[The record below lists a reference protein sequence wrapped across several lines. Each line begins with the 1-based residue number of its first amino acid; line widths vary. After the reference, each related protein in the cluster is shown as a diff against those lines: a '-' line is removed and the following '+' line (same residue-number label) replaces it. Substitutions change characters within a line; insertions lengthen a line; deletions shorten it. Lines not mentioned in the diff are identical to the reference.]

1 MNRIA
6 VFNQKG
12 GVGKTTTVLNLSA
25 ALHHHQQNHCLI
37 DMDPQAHLTHVLCK
51 KTIAAEHSLYAFYT
65 KGVTLKSLKQPGDK
79 VREIIPAN
87 KAMIKLDAEYG
98 KGMAILLKLKT
109 GLESEQEALAPTV
122 LMDCCPYLGV
132 LSLNAIFAA
141 DLILVPIA
149 SDYLSYQGAINV
161 EKTLSALEPVIKRRI
176 PRRYLLTRYDKRRSV
191 TFSIE
196 KKARKSF
203 EHNICQT
210 VIRDNVA
217 ILESPQ
223 YFQDV
228 FSYQPKS
235 KGAHD
240 YQALMME
247 LKSEGL
253 I

>member
-1 MNRIA
+1 MNCIA

-25 ALHHHQQNHCLI
+25 ALHHHQQAHCLI

-51 KTIAAEHSLYAFYT
+51 KNIPPEHSLYAFFT
-65 KGVTLKSLKQPGDK
+65 KGVTLHSLKHPRDKIGD
-79 VREIIPAN
+79 IIPAN

-98 KGMAILLKLKT
+98 KGMEILLKMKSGLK
-109 GLESEQEALAPTV
+109 SEQDVLAPTI

-132 LSLNAIFAA
+132 LSLNAIFAT
-141 DLILVPIA
+141 DLVLVPIA

-161 EKTLSALEPVIKRRI
+161 EKTLIALEPVIKRRI
-176 PRRYLLTRYDKRRSV
+176 NRRYLLTRYDKRRSV
-191 TFSIE
+191 TFDIE
-196 KKARKSF
+196 KKARKTF
-203 EHNICQT
+203 EYSICQT

-223 YFQDV
+223 HFQDV

-235 KGAHD
+235 SGAHD
-240 YQALMME
+240 YLALMME

>member
-25 ALHHHQQNHCLI
+25 ALHHHQQAHCLI

-51 KTIAAEHSLYAFYT
+51 KAISPAHSLYAFFT
-65 KGVTLKSLKQPGDK
+65 KGVTLNSLKRPRDKIGD
-79 VREIIPAN
+79 IIPAN

-98 KGMAILLKLKT
+98 KGMEILLKIRA
-109 GLESEQEALAPTV
+109 GLESEQTVLAPTV

-141 DLILVPIA
+141 DLVLVPIA

-161 EKTLSALEPVIKRRI
+161 EKTLSALEPVIKRKI
-176 PRRYLLTRYDKRRSV
+176 ARRYLLTRYDKRRSV
-191 TFSIE
+191 TFDIE

-203 EHNICQT
+203 EHHICQT

-223 YFQDV
+223 HFQDV
-228 FSYQPKS
+228 FSFQPKS
-235 KGAHD
+235 SGAHD
-240 YQALMME
+240 YLALMME

>member
-25 ALHHHQQNHCLI
+25 ALHHHQQAHCLI

-51 KTIAAEHSLYAFYT
+51 KYIAPKHSLYAFFT
-65 KGVTLKSLKQPGDK
+65 QGVTLKSLKQSRDKIGD
-79 VREIIPAN
+79 IIPAN

-98 KGMAILLKLKT
+98 KGMEILLKMKT
-109 GLESEQEALAPTV
+109 GLENERAELAPTI

-132 LSLNAIFAA
+132 LSLNAIFAT
-141 DLILVPIA
+141 DLLLVPIA

-161 EKTLSALEPVIKRRI
+161 EKTLSALEPVIKRTLN
-176 PRRYLLTRYDKRRSV
+176 RRYFLTRYDKRRSI
-191 TFSIE
+191 TFNIE
-196 KKARKSF
+196 KKARKTF
-203 EHNICQT
+203 EQNICQT

-217 ILESPQ
+217 LLESPQ
-223 YFQDV
+223 HFQDV

-235 KGAHD
+235 TGAHD
-240 YQALMME
+240 YLALMME

>member
-1 MNRIA
+1 MNRVA

-25 ALHHHQQNHCLI
+25 ALHHHQQDHCLI

-51 KTIAAEHSLYAFYT
+51 KTISAEHSLYAFYT
-65 KGVTLKSLKQPGDK
+65 KGVTLNSLKQPREKIG
-79 VREIIPAN
+79 EIIPGN

-98 KGMAILLKLKT
+98 KGMEILLKLKR
-109 GLESEQEALAPTV
+109 GLESEQEVLASTV

-141 DLILVPIA
+141 DLVLVPIS

-191 TFSIE
+191 TFEIE

-203 EHNICQT
+203 EQNICQT

-223 YFQDV
+223 HFQDV

-235 KGAHD
+235 AGAHD
-240 YQALMME
+240 YLALMME

-253 I
+253 V